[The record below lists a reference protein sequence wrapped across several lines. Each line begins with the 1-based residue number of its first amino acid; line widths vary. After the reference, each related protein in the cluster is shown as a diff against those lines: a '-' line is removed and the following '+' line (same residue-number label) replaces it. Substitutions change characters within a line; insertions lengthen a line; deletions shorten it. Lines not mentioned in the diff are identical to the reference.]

1 MGGTGPLTVR
11 PEAQNP
17 TLPMKLIHAADIH
30 LDSPMRG
37 LVRYDGAPVE
47 QLRLATRVALANLV
61 DLAVDE
67 SADVVLIAGDLFDG
81 DWLDFGTGAHFA
93 REMNRLRDA
102 EIPVI
107 TIAGNHDAASR
118 VTKTLRMPDNVR
130 TLSAAG
136 AETVVYEGIGLAV
149 HGQSYAN
156 RAVLDDLSAG
166 YPAPLAGTVN
176 VGLLHTSADGRPG
189 HEPYA
194 PCRPDRLAE
203 RGYDYWALG
212 HVHQREVLIA
222 DPPVVFAGCLQGRHV
237 REAGAKGAT
246 IVQIDDDRV
255 VSLDERVLDDVR
267 WATCEVDA
275 SGADDENEVYARMSD
290 QLRQVATECG
300 DRLLAVR
307 VKVFGATEAHA
318 GLIRAADRLRHEAA
332 VVATDAACGGAWV
345 ERVVIRTSPPTA
357 VSPEGDDAYAEVVRA
372 IRMASNSD
380 ALLDQLAGE
389 LGPLAAKLPGALLAD
404 FDPADPDTIR
414 GLLAEV
420 ERTLPARLLEESA

>member
-1 MGGTGPLTVR
+1 MAVR
-11 PEAQNP
+11 LEAQNR
-17 TLPMKLIHAADIH
+17 TLPMKLIHSADIH
-30 LDSPMRG
+30 LDSPMQG
-37 LVRYDGAPVE
+37 LTRYDGAPVE
-47 QLRLATRVALANLV
+47 QLRLATRSALANLV
-61 DLAVDE
+61 DLTIE
-67 SADVVLIAGDLFDG
+67 EGADALLIAGDLFDG

-107 TIAGNHDAASR
+107 TVAGNHDAASR

-130 TLSAAG
+130 TLSSKAP
-136 AETVVYEGIGLAV
+136 ETAVYEELGLAV
-149 HGQSYAN
+149 HGQSFAAA
-156 RAVLDDLSAG
+156 AVLDDLSTG
-166 YPAPLAGTVN
+166 YPLPLPGYVN
-176 VGLLHTSADGRPG
+176 VGLLHTAANGRLG

-203 RGYDYWALG
+203 RGYGYWALG
-212 HVHQREVLIA
+212 HVHQREILVA

-246 IVQIDDDRV
+246 VVKIDDDGAV
-255 VSLDERVLDDVR
+255 YLEERVLDDVR
-267 WATCEVDA
+267 WAICEVDA
-275 SGADDENEVYARMSD
+275 AGADDENDVYARMSD
-290 QLRQVATECG
+290 QLRQAATECG

-307 VKVFGATEAHA
+307 VKVFGATEAHT
-318 GLIRAADRLRHEAA
+318 GLVRAADRLRHEAA
-332 VVATDAACGGAWV
+332 VVASDAACGGAWV
-345 ERVVIRTSPPTA
+345 ERVVISTSPPSA
-357 VSPEGDDAYAEVVRA
+357 ISPEGDDAYAEVVRA

-380 ALLDQLAGE
+380 ALLEQLAGE
-389 LGPLAAKLPGALLAD
+389 LSPLAAKLPGALLAD